1 MSNIIQYD
9 TSKNVVG
16 GVNIAEATQSDNRL
30 VFNESYTVTGK
41 ILSVPSI
48 YACYDLTVVGDMEA
62 DDIDVRG
69 NLYVRGNIKAK
80 RLSCLKS
87 IICSGDID
95 VEAIFSN
102 EIVANDIVCHTVSC
116 SGNIVARTAIDI
128 SKSLISEKSVMAGE
142 EILGSGQF
150 SAKNASAAEYFDFN
164 GEVVG
169 KVIELETD
177 ASFGEPHPVTS
188 EEETFDA
195 LSQKFHAKI
204 KEKLQKVG
212 DVNEDELVEFVKQ
225 LSDTDKGMLSDWK
238 FLTANLV
245 ELSYLDKI
253 TNFRDYLIAVMA
265 AKMLPEEIVG
275 YETLAHVFDSLMLE
289 AEKNLD
295 ELPFRAKTIE
305 DFAYAL
311 RIVTLCENELRIDKD
326 EALEKIFQSVGIK
339 YKTVKGYL
347 G

>member
-1 MSNIIQYD
+1 
-9 TSKNVVG
+9 
-16 GVNIAEATQSDNRL
+16 
-30 VFNESYTVTGK
+30 
-41 ILSVPSI
+41 
-48 YACYDLTVVGDMEA
+48 
-62 DDIDVRG
+62 
-69 NLYVRGNIKAK
+69 
-80 RLSCLKS
+80 
-87 IICSGDID
+87 
-95 VEAIFSN
+95 
-102 EIVANDIVCHTVSC
+102 
-116 SGNIVARTAIDI
+116 
-128 SKSLISEKSVMAGE
+128 MAGE
-142 EILGSGQF
+142 GILGSGQF

>member
-1 MSNIIQYD
+1 M
-9 TSKNVVG
+9 
-16 GVNIAEATQSDNRL
+16 
-30 VFNESYTVTGK
+30 
-41 ILSVPSI
+41 
-48 YACYDLTVVGDMEA
+48 
-62 DDIDVRG
+62 
-69 NLYVRGNIKAK
+69 
-80 RLSCLKS
+80 
-87 IICSGDID
+87 
-95 VEAIFSN
+95 
-102 EIVANDIVCHTVSC
+102 
-116 SGNIVARTAIDI
+116 
-128 SKSLISEKSVMAGE
+128 
-142 EILGSGQF
+142 
-150 SAKNASAAEYFDFN
+150 
-164 GEVVG
+164 
-169 KVIELETD
+169 
-177 ASFGEPHPVTS
+177 
-188 EEETFDA
+188 
-195 LSQKFHAKI
+195 
-204 KEKLQKVG
+204 
-212 DVNEDELVEFVKQ
+212 NEDELVEFVKQ